1 MKSINLEIPSLPDNV
16 RIVESFIDNS
26 KEKFKFNDDIY
37 GNVMIA
43 VTEAVNNA
51 IQHGNKKDKNK
62 NVLLSMEYTEDKL
75 KFRIEDQGEGFDYDN
90 IPDPTSP
97 EHLEEANG
105 RGVFLMK
112 TLSDELHFS
121 ENGRIALLTFYLN

>member
-43 VTEAVNNA
+43 ITEAVNNA
-51 IQHGNKKDKNK
+51 IQHGNKNDKNK
-62 NVLLSMEYTEDKL
+62 NVLLSMEYKEDRL
-75 KFRIEDQGEGFDYDN
+75 KFTVEDQGNGFDFTDV
-90 IPDPTSP
+90 PDPTAP
-97 EHLEEANG
+97 GNIEQTNG
-105 RGVFLMK
+105 RGIFLMK
-112 TLSDELHFS
+112 TLADEVRFL
-121 ENGRIALLTFYLN
+121 EDGRIAQLTFYLE